1 LLDKGVHPLKIADG
15 YDLAC
20 RKSIERLDQIGEKF
34 PDYDF
39 EFLVKAA
46 STSLGSKM

>member
-1 LLDKGVHPLKIADG
+1 MHPLKIADG

-20 RKSIERLDQIGEKF
+20 RKSVERLEAISEKS
-34 PDYDF
+34 PEYDF